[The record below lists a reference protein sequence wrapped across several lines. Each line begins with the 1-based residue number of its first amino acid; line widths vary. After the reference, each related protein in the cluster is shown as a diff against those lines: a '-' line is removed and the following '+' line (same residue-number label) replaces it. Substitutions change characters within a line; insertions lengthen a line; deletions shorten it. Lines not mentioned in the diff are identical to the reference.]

1 MTDKKA
7 TTHRKVPAITE
18 APEPPSP
25 IRGRGYQQKRDQ
37 TADFK
42 HWNRMPVIGLWQAIM
57 LTLDIDPR
65 TKIQEPSN
73 RQRYEQL
80 QQVALS
86 HRQAGTLPVFAHD
99 PSLMR
104 SDDWLQWVRS
114 NSDEEPPKE
123 WQPIAASQ
131 PEASVPKSSE
141 VHSRWTIES
150 AIADDLFI
158 RIDASEHSRE
168 DKKYGLQRIYNFLIR
183 EDRDSC
189 RPLRDYGLDLY
200 RYWLVD
206 DIKDERTDPYE
217 VGAKGRL
224 RHIRIVYEEHEDSE
238 PQNFTFKQLMETFTE
253 IKNLRL
259 DNSIGK

>member
-1 MTDKKA
+1 
-7 TTHRKVPAITE
+7 
-18 APEPPSP
+18 
-25 IRGRGYQQKRDQ
+25 
-37 TADFK
+37 
-42 HWNRMPVIGLWQAIM
+42 M
-57 LTLDIDPR
+57 LTLGIEPGPE
-65 TKIQEPSN
+65 IYEPSN
-73 RQRYEQL
+73 LKRYIQL
-80 QQVALS
+80 EQVALS

-114 NSDEEPPKE
+114 KSDEKPPKE
-123 WQPIAASQ
+123 WQPIAASH

-217 VGAKGRL
+217 IGGKSRL
-224 RHIRIVYEEHEDSE
+224 RPVRIVYEEHEDDE
-238 PQNFTFKQLMETFTE
+238 PRSIPFTQLMSAFSR
-253 IKNLRL
+253 IKEQRL